1 MNGLIDDEELPY
13 VFSFLPK
20 VLLALVVS
28 VLDEVYKKLAVWL
41 TFKGIMFYQLISNR
55 FTDISHVFCISLT

>member
-28 VLDEVYKKLAVWL
+28 VLDEVYKKLAIWL
-41 TFKGIMFYQLISNR
+41 TFKGKN
-55 FTDISHVFCISLT
+55 